1 MRPQP
6 AAAARRSILV
16 ADDDE
21 SIRVLLADVLG
32 EAGYDVRC
40 ADDGAQAIRRLLEVP
55 PDLMV
60 LDLLMPGITGWDV
73 LKVVAADP
81 RLARV
86 PVVVLTAYGESADA
100 PAGRPVIHKPMDCDL
115 LRQTVGD
122 LLAPRE
128 RDLSRGR

>member
-1 MRPQP
+1 
-6 AAAARRSILV
+6 V

-21 SIRVLLADVLG
+21 SMRVLLADVLG

-40 ADDGAQAIRRLLEVP
+40 ADDGAQAIRRLRELP

-60 LDLLMPGITGWDV
+60 LDLLMPGVTGWDV

-81 RLARV
+81 RLAHV
-86 PVVVLTAYGESADA
+86 PVVVLTAYGETADA

-122 LLAPRE
+122 LLARSSDG
-128 RDLSRGR
+128 DLSTGH